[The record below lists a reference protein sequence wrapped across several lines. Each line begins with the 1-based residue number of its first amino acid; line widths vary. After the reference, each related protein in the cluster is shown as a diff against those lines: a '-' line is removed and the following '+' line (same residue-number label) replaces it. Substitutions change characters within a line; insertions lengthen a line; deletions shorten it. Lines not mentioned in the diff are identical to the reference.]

1 MGTVIQ
7 LQGDN
12 RKAVAEFLVEE
23 GINAKEEIKIHG
35 YWENNEK

>member
-12 RKAVAEFLVEE
+12 RKNVAKFLVEE
-23 GINAKEEIKIHG
+23 GIASVEEIKIHG
-35 YWENNEK
+35 Y